1 MTDNYD
7 ESQINCDVFGIWG
20 NPKNENPFINTFNRS
35 RHIPEIPFQFE
46 QILYTYI
53 SVDFNVNPMTA
64 VVIQTDLHLRLI
76 RVINEFR
83 DLNSDVYKLCDWI
96 KGNYNTN
103 NIFITGDSSGNNRH
117 SYSRNSLS
125 GYQIIKQELSLN
137 FSQMKVEKGKP
148 AGYVS
153 TKRLIGNAVFARHT
167 DITLSNCP
175 FLVDDLETVKVK
187 SDGSMD
193 KLGDSTKSHLLD
205 ALLDGLYTIFK
216 GNILNIR

>member
-1 MTDNYD
+1 
-7 ESQINCDVFGIWG
+7 
-20 NPKNENPFINTFNRS
+20 
-35 RHIPEIPFQFE
+35 
-46 QILYTYI
+46 
-53 SVDFNVNPMTA
+53 
-64 VVIQTDLHLRLI
+64 
-76 RVINEFR
+76 
-83 DLNSDVYKLCDWI
+83 
-96 KGNYNTN
+96 
-103 NIFITGDSSGNNRH
+103 
-117 SYSRNSLS
+117 
-125 GYQIIKQELSLN
+125 
-137 FSQMKVEKGKP
+137 MKVEKGKP

-153 TKRLIGNAVFARHT
+153 TKRLIGNAVFARHQ